1 MRTNTTTITTA
12 VAVVASKK
20 MKAWDC
26 IKAVLLPSRYGKYL
40 CRNFKL
46 ACALLCGVYILSFIC
61 TVSAFRRCASEI
73 YDDAAQIIIESE
85 DFYMSDFRFY
95 YKGEKYERN
104 IESLGL
110 TVVFDPDAN
119 PPSAADKAVLYIGP
133 DEAAI
138 LTDFFKYSVIY
149 SQLSENPDDIDFNK
163 QTVVSEIDYGKNIML
178 NLICSTS
185 VLLAT
190 VLAVVLLLT
199 VLLISLIIS
208 ALCWFFKAELV
219 FEQKLFMSIASLIYP
234 FIIGTVI
241 VIMPGGLELL
251 INYAS
256 VVFRLYSAVA
266 LLYIIL
272 CFVSL
277 RKTHEQKTN
286 N

>member
-1 MRTNTTTITTA
+1 
-12 VAVVASKK
+12 
-20 MKAWDC
+20 
-26 IKAVLLPSRYGKYL
+26 
-40 CRNFKL
+40 
-46 ACALLCGVYILSFIC
+46 
-61 TVSAFRRCASEI
+61 
-73 YDDAAQIIIESE
+73 
-85 DFYMSDFRFY
+85 
-95 YKGEKYERN
+95 
-104 IESLGL
+104 
-110 TVVFDPDAN
+110 
-119 PPSAADKAVLYIGP
+119 
-133 DEAAI
+133 
-138 LTDFFKYSVIY
+138 
-149 SQLSENPDDIDFNK
+149 
-163 QTVVSEIDYGKNIML
+163 ML